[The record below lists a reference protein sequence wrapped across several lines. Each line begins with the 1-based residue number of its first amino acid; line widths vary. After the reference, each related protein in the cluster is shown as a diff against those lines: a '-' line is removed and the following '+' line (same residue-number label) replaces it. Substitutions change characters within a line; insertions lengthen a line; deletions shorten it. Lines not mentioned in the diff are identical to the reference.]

1 MTNDNIFIQ
10 VWGDKS
16 EENTRFTIQLLQD
29 NNIPFAFVNCE
40 KIASEQLRCMV
51 GWDNIPVVQVFKYN
65 HLWRTWYGFQP
76 QAIDEY
82 ILNV

>member
-10 VWGDKS
+10 VWGDKG

-40 KIASEQLRCMV
+40 KIASEQLRC
-51 GWDNIPVVQVFKYN
+51 I
-65 HLWRTWYGFQP
+65 TP
-76 QAIDEY
+76 Q
-82 ILNV
+82 